1 MRRISKTF
9 SIGFVA
15 AALAAVAALAAGS
28 ATAAPARHAA
38 KQDGVKLSL
47 VGYSVAREEYKDII
61 PAFQRTPDGQ
71 GVTFDQSFGASGDQ
85 ARAVVNGLPADV
97 VHLSLE
103 PDVKTL
109 VDAGLVDAGWKKQ
122 LPNNGIPTTS
132 VVVFVLR
139 DGNPKKIKSWTDLAR
154 KGVQI
159 VTPNPATSGA
169 AKWNILG
176 AYYSQIKAG
185 KKPAEAEAYLKQVAK
200 NIVSFDKSGRDA
212 LNTFLSGK
220 GDVLLTYEN
229 EAILAQK
236 QKQPVFYIIPRI
248 TLRIDTP
255 VAVLKSSKNPA
266 QAKAFAQYL
275 FTPEAQLLAA
285 KSGYRPADKN
295 ILATQKFPP
304 RPGLFTIVD
313 KFIGGW
319 SKADPAFFDA
329 SNGIFS
335 KIVNS
340 GGIGGGS

>member
-1 MRRISKTF
+1 MRGIRKTF
-9 SIGFVA
+9 SIGIVA
-15 AALAAVAALAAGS
+15 ALTATAALAATTAGAATRS
-28 ATAAPARHAA
+28 ADR

-47 VGYSVAREEYKDII
+47 VGYSVAREEYKELI
-61 PAFQRTPDGQ
+61 PAFQKTAAGKD
-71 GVTFDQSFGASGDQ
+71 VTFDQSFGASGDQ
-85 ARAVVNGLPADV
+85 ARSVANGLPADL

-109 VDAGLVDAGWKKQ
+109 VDAGLVEKSWKSD
-122 LPNNGIPTTS
+122 LPNRGIPTTS

-154 KGVQI
+154 KGIGI

-185 KKPAEAEAYLKQVAK
+185 KKPAEAEAYLKQVAR

-229 EAILAQK
+229 EAIIAQL
-236 QKQPVFYIIPRI
+236 QKQPVFYVIPRI

-255 VAVLKSSKNPA
+255 IAVIKTSKNLA
-266 QAKAFAQYL
+266 LVNAFAKFL
-275 FTPEAQLLAA
+275 FTPEAQRISA
-285 KSGYRPADKN
+285 KYGYRPVDPAVAKE
-295 ILATQKFPP
+295 TKFPP
-304 RPGLFTIVD
+304 RPGLFTIED
-313 KFIGGW
+313 TFIGGW
-319 SKADPAFFDA
+319 SKADPKFFDA
-329 SNGIFS
+329 ANGIFAR
-335 KIVNS
+335 IVNS
-340 GGIGGGS
+340 GGIGS